1 MPQAVWRVAPAVA
14 AATAH
19 EPQLMPAAAAGGPL
33 LPKEKSIDFS
43 LVALQL
49 LYSLIP
55 IIGAVARQQH
65 SCC

>member
-1 MPQAVWRVAPAVA
+1 MA